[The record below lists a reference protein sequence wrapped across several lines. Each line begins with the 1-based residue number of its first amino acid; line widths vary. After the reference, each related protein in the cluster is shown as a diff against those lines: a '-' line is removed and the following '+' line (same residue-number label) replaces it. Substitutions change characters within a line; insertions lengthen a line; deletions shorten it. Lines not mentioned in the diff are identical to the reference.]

1 MKQSSQKGL
10 TMIEL
15 LVVIGILAVCSVGA
29 TAVLAKSRAR
39 SVLSTEASRFADT
52 LLETQHMAITAQ
64 QGKTWAI
71 SCSGSTWQRYGYT
84 EEIPDP
90 TPEIHTFDGRM
101 HCTASAPEIR
111 FHKLTGMPE
120 SPITF
125 TLSLD
130 GTAVISVSQ
139 VGTVTVTQ

>member
-15 LVVIGILAVCSVGA
+15 LVVIGILTICTVGA
-29 TAVLAKSRAR
+29 TAVLAKSRMR
-39 SVLSTEASRFADT
+39 SALSTEASRFTDT
-52 LLETQHMAITAQ
+52 ILETQHMAITAQ
-64 QGKTWAI
+64 EGKAWAI

-84 EEIPDP
+84 EEMPDP
-90 TPEIHTFDGRM
+90 IPEMHPFDGRM

-130 GTAVISVSQ
+130 ETAVISVSQ
-139 VGTVTVTQ
+139 VGAVTVTQ